1 MTDDNTR
8 DRADAGAGATGQ
20 PSAKRSNEALVLALI
35 GLAVAALLFV
45 ASALPVILSRDDSSD
60 AETPVSAIT
69 VAPVDTAAANEPDAT
84 SSDGATGSTAASTEG
99 ETAATGDTTA
109 APDPDTTDA
118 VAATDTTSTANVDGD
133 DASATDEVA
142 ESKAVVLD
150 GKIYLEGAVPDEEA
164 RAQIVDLAAEILGPD
179 NVIDNYV
186 IDPRAGDP
194 NLGNVRVDD
203 AVLFETSS
211 AVIAPEFEPLL
222 NQGLA
227 LLTIRPAAKFV
238 FVGHTDSRGSD
249 DFNLR
254 LSQRRAEALVRWYI
268 DRGID
273 SSRLIALGLGETE
286 PIASDDTPEGRQM
299 NRRIEVTIQNLLSE
313 PA

>member
-8 DRADAGAGATGQ
+8 DRTGGGAETAGQ
-20 PSAKRSNEALVLALI
+20 PSTKRSNEPLVLALI

-45 ASALPVILSRDDSSD
+45 ASALPVILSRGDDSSD
-60 AETPVSAIT
+60 AQTPVSAIT
-69 VAPVDTAAANEPDAT
+69 VAPVDTAAPANEPDAPD
-84 SSDGATGSTAASTEG
+84 SDAVAVSTGAG
-99 ETAATGDTTA
+99 TAATGDSA
-109 APDPDTTDA
+109 GDSIPDTTDA
-118 VAATDTTSTANVDGD
+118 GATADATSTTNVDD
-133 DASATDEVA
+133 DDSPATDEVP

-150 GKIYLEGAVPDEEA
+150 GKIYLEGAVPNEEA
-164 RAQIVDLAAEILGPD
+164 RAEIVDLAAEILGPD
-179 NVIDNYV
+179 NVIDNYI
-186 IDPRAGDP
+186 IDSRAGDP
-194 NLGNVRVDD
+194 NLGNIRVDD
-203 AVLFETSS
+203 AVLFDTSS

-254 LSQRRAEALVRWYI
+254 LSQRRAEALVRWYT

-273 SSRLIALGLGETE
+273 SSRLTALGLGETE

-299 NRRIEVTIQNLLSE
+299 NRRIEVTIENLLSE
-313 PA
+313 PG